1 MDLKS
6 ATKPK
11 FPLRGMVY
19 LAVLLLSLAFLPA
32 FADESQDSIKAI
44 QKEAI
49 SKQLDGDI
57 DGAIDTYETACNMA
71 KAEFGENSTIV
82 GELYLDMGILALDSA
97 KQFDRAENYL
107 SKAAKLNGNS
117 VTAHLK
123 LAELLTLRGT
133 SEKNLQAR
141 REIEKALAKNPRS
154 ESARQALAMFYQQQG
169 QPMRAFHQYSFLNQV
184 MNGKSIPRDKFARVK
199 AAPPPPTAE
208 PKIEPAAKPIFK
220 MPSAPAGYVSPQP
233 VPTKPVARPRPRP
246 VYVAPKPK
254 PKPKPVAQ
262 PVMRE
267 LQAIPEPAPK
277 RTHKPAKSRNG
288 LVPPP
293 PPVMPMFG
301 GGMAPPPQQ
310 PGIGSPAFNL
320 KTDAQIKKAKPKP
333 QEPAE
338 AKPAEKP
345 AEKPRATPSESP
357 DFLLDWAS
365 ERKKK

>member
-1 MDLKS
+1 MSFKYAAAKL
-6 ATKPK
+6 
-11 FPLRGMVY
+11 PLTG
-19 LAVLLLSLAFLPA
+19 LSLALAALSWAFFPA
-32 FADESQDSIKAI
+32 SADEAEESIRTI

-49 SKQLDGDI
+49 SKQLEGDF

-71 KAEFGENSTIV
+71 KTEFGENSKIV

-97 KQFDRAENYL
+97 KQFDRAESYL
-107 SKAAKLNGNS
+107 NKAARLNDNS

-141 REIEKALAKNPRS
+141 HEIEKALAKHPRS

-184 MNGKSIPRDKFARVK
+184 MNGKPIPRDKFNRVK
-199 AAPPPPTAE
+199 AAPPPTKEAPKAE
-208 PKIEPAAKPIFK
+208 PAVFK
-220 MPSAPAGYVSPQP
+220 MPSAPVGYVKPLP
-233 VPTKPVARPRPRP
+233 VPSKPVLRPRPKP
-246 VYVAPKPK
+246 AYVAPKPK
-254 PKPKPVAQ
+254 PKPIAQ
-262 PVMRE
+262 PVMKE
-267 LQAIPEPAPK
+267 LQATPVAAPK
-277 RTHKPAKSRNG
+277 PTRKPVRSKNG

-301 GGMAPPPQQ
+301 GGMAPPPAPP
-310 PGIGSPAFNL
+310 PGVSSPAFNL

-333 QEPAE
+333 QEAPE
-338 AKPAEKP
+338 EKP
-345 AEKPRATPSESP
+345 AEKPKAQPSESP